1 MKFFYTLITFIFFTF
16 TLAIPVSDPTYQ
28 EALREIR
35 DSNAFNIELS
45 DLSDLLNTIDLSS
58 KRDLEK
64 RENVA
69 LTQVMTVLNQ
79 TGQGVAI
86 LKALCTNPVTQPTVL
101 QSIGRYLKTED
112 LGTLFSALDNSNL
125 AVDVVISFFTNPGM
139 IPGLIK
145 IGSSVWN
152 KRALKKRGFFS
163 DIANGIGNLVS
174 GLVNTAGNV
183 VGTVQNATST
193 VVSGVGNGIGTTLS
207 GNPAGGISQIGGA
220 LGNATAQVGGALNGA
235 VSGTLGGV
243 FGLLGGVFNS
253 AQTALINS
261 LVSLIQSTTNVEEI
275 CVSLDKS
282 GLGVSVVK
290 SFVTDT
296 QMQAFTVTLVNKVIK
311 DQDVTISRAVAG
323 LQSSDLV
330 GHTVSKIW
338 NNTSY
343 RKIVFNYFLGLLIG
357 LRNKFF

>member
-1 MKFFYTLITFIFFTF
+1 M
-16 TLAIPVSDPTYQ
+16 AIPVSDPAYQ

-35 DSNAFNIELS
+35 DSNAFDVELS
-45 DLSDLLNTIDLSS
+45 DLSDLLNTIDISS
-58 KRDLEK
+58 KRDLDK
-64 RENVA
+64 REVVA
-69 LTQVMTVLNQ
+69 LTKAMTVLNQ

-86 LKALCTNPVTQPTVL
+86 LKAVCTNPITQPTVL

-145 IGSSVWN
+145 IGSSVWH

-163 DIANGIGNLVS
+163 DIVNGIGNFVN
-174 GLVNTAGNV
+174 GLANTAGNV
-183 VGTVQNATST
+183 AGAVGNATST
-193 VVSGVGNGIGTTLS
+193 VVTGVSNGIGTTIS
-207 GNPAGGISQIGGA
+207 GNPAGGISEIGGA
-220 LGNATAQVGGALNGA
+220 LGNATAQVGGSLNGA
-235 VSGTLGGV
+235 ISSTLGGV
-243 FGLLGGVFNS
+243 FGLIGGVFS
-253 AQTALINS
+253 GAQAVLINT
-261 LVSLIQSTTNVEEI
+261 LVTLIQQADIEEI

-311 DQDVTISRAVAG
+311 DQDVTIGRAIDG

-338 NNTSY
+338 SNTSY
-343 RKIVFNYFLGLLIG
+343 RKIIFNYFLGLLIN